1 MAATYAP
8 NAVEAAWE
16 EWWEAAGFCKAD
28 AKRAANLPEDKK
40 FIMVIPPPNV
50 TGTLHL
56 GHALTNAIEDTIVR
70 WKRMSGCE
78 TLWVPGVDH
87 AGIATQV
94 VVEKQ
99 LMKDEGKTRHDLG
112 RDAFVEKVWEWKR
125 NYANTIT
132 HQLRRLGTSV
142 DWSREAFTMDENLTA
157 AVKEAFIRLYEKG
170 KIYRSKRLV
179 NWCCQLRTAISD
191 IGRACAGALTR
202 VEVEYIDVE
211 GRTLRK
217 VPGHGGKQYEFGC
230 LTEFAYP
237 VENSDEKIIVAT
249 TRLETMLGDTAVA
262 VHPKDPRYTHLHGKY
277 VIHPI
282 NGRRIPIIC
291 DDILVDMNFGTGAV
305 KITPAHDPNDFEC
318 GKRHN
323 LEFIK

>member
-1 MAATYAP
+1 
-8 NAVEAAWE
+8 
-16 EWWEAAGFCKAD
+16 
-28 AKRAANLPEDKK
+28 
-40 FIMVIPPPNV
+40 MVIPPPNV

-56 GHALTNAIEDTIVR
+56 GHALTNAIEDSIVR

-112 RDAFVEKVWEWKR
+112 RDAFVDKVWEWKR

-142 DWSREAFTMDENLTA
+142 DWSREAFTMDDNLTA

-191 IGRACAGALTR
+191 IGGRDAGA
-202 VEVEYIDVE
+202 
-211 GRTLRK
+211 
-217 VPGHGGKQYEFGC
+217 
-230 LTEFAYP
+230 
-237 VENSDEKIIVAT
+237 
-249 TRLETMLGDTAVA
+249 
-262 VHPKDPRYTHLHGKY
+262 
-277 VIHPI
+277 
-282 NGRRIPIIC
+282 
-291 DDILVDMNFGTGAV
+291 
-305 KITPAHDPNDFEC
+305 
-318 GKRHN
+318 
-323 LEFIK
+323 

>member
-1 MAATYAP
+1 
-8 NAVEAAWE
+8 
-16 EWWEAAGFCKAD
+16 
-28 AKRAANLPEDKK
+28 
-40 FIMVIPPPNV
+40 
-50 TGTLHL
+50 
-56 GHALTNAIEDTIVR
+56 
-70 WKRMSGCE
+70 MSGCE

-99 LMKDEGKTRHDLG
+99 LMKEEGKTRHDLG
-112 RDAFVEKVWEWKR
+112 REAFVDKVWEWKR
-125 NYANTIT
+125 NYANSIT

-142 DWSREAFTMDENLTA
+142 DWSREAFTMDDNLTE
-157 AVKEAFIRLYEKG
+157 AVKEAFIRMFEKG

-191 IGRACAGALTR
+191 I
-202 VEVEYIDVE
+202 EVEYIDIE

-217 VPGHGGKQYEFGC
+217 VPGHGDKLYEFGC

-262 VHPKDPRYTHLHGKY
+262 VHPDDPRYKHLHGKY

-282 NGRRIPIIC
+282 TGRRIPIVC
-291 DDILVDMNFGTGAV
+291 DPILVDMNFGTGAV
-305 KITPAHDPNDFEC
+305 KITPAHDTNDFEC

-323 LEFIK
+323 LEFIKYDFNRISD

>member
-1 MAATYAP
+1 MAATYMP
-8 NAVEAAWE
+8 NAVESAWE
-16 EWWEAAGFCKAD
+16 EWWEASGFCKAD
-28 AKRAANLPEDKK
+28 AKRAATLPADKK

-56 GHALTNAIEDTIVR
+56 GHALTNAIEDSIVR

-112 RDAFVEKVWEWKR
+112 RDAFVDKVWEWKR

-142 DWSREAFTMDENLTA
+142 DWSREAFTMDDNLTA

-179 NWCCQLRTAISD
+179 NWCCQLRTAIRD
-191 IGRACAGALTR
+191 IGGRGAGA
-202 VEVEYIDVE
+202 
-211 GRTLRK
+211 
-217 VPGHGGKQYEFGC
+217 
-230 LTEFAYP
+230 
-237 VENSDEKIIVAT
+237 
-249 TRLETMLGDTAVA
+249 
-262 VHPKDPRYTHLHGKY
+262 
-277 VIHPI
+277 
-282 NGRRIPIIC
+282 
-291 DDILVDMNFGTGAV
+291 
-305 KITPAHDPNDFEC
+305 
-318 GKRHN
+318 
-323 LEFIK
+323 